1 MARVESIGANPAQG
15 SRGSETFFELGIT
28 YSTGREV
35 APNLV
40 EAHKWFNIA
49 AMKGNREA
57 ARLRQE
63 IAEELSAAEIAE
75 AQRAARDWLRTH

>member
-1 MARVESIGANPAQG
+1 MARMEMIGAEMAQG
-15 SRGSETFFELGIT
+15 MPAGETFFELGIT

-49 AMKGNREA
+49 AMKGYREA
-57 ARLRQE
+57 AEHRQQ
-63 IAEELSAAEIAE
+63 IADELSAAEIAE
-75 AQRAARDWLRTH
+75 AQRAAREWLRTH

>member
-1 MARVESIGANPAQG
+1 MARMETIGADMAQG

-35 APNLV
+35 APNLI

-57 ARLRQE
+57 AEHRQQ
-63 IAEELSAAEIAE
+63 IAEELTAAEIAE
-75 AQRAARDWLRTH
+75 AQRAAREWLRTH

>member
-1 MARVESIGANPAQG
+1 MEMIGADMAQG
-15 SRGSETFFELGIT
+15 SRGSETFFDLGIT

-35 APNLV
+35 APNLI

-57 ARLRQE
+57 AEHRQQ

-75 AQRAARDWLRTH
+75 AQRAAREWLRTH